1 MRDLVCFN
9 IKKGY
14 YQISEDGMIWSNFYN
29 KYLAYKK
36 DSDGYHDILLVCE
49 DGKRRHFRV
58 HRLVA
63 MTYIG
68 NPENL
73 PVVMHLDN
81 NKSNN
86 HYSNLKW
93 GTVQENTQQ
102 AYLDGCCSC
111 NKLVYLYDR
120 ESKEFIALFIDDYE
134 LKKALF
140 RKKIT
145 AANRAEIYAKFNFVI
160 ETYGKADDE
169 DILSDLSMCLLVLAK
184 RYKNVGKNF
193 CAYVY
198 NAFNKEKYEII
209 PIYITK
215 QGRWFSGDALLEVKN
230 YRDMAA
236 LQNKKP
242 ANCESCEFY
251 DYDEEYDAYVCL
263 VSLDEDDMCD
273 FLSHNTGHCP
283 YYRFYDEYK
292 SVRKQN

>member
-1 MRDLVCFN
+1 MVILCEVFKFYNLSILIIKGVDRLRDLDCFN

-14 YQISEDGMIWSNFYN
+14 YQISEDGMIWSNIYN

-111 NKLVYLYDR
+111 NKPVYLYDR
-120 ESKEFIALFIDDYE
+120 KSKELIKEFNSIGE
-134 LKKALF
+134 LVRYF
-140 RKKIT
+140 NFDEGYIT
-145 AANRAEIYAKFNFVI
+145 AL
-160 ETYGKADDE
+160 GK
-169 DILSDLSMCLLVLAK
+169 IC
-184 RYKNVGKNF
+184 
-193 CAYVY
+193 
-198 NAFNKEKYEII
+198 
-209 PIYITK
+209 
-215 QGRWFSGDALLEVKN
+215 SG
-230 YRDMAA
+230 
-236 LQNKKP
+236 KKP
-242 ANCESCEFY
+242 QPIRGKLV
-251 DYDEEYDAYVCL
+251 DYIITHERL
-263 VSLDEDDMCD
+263 
-273 FLSHNTGHCP
+273 
-283 YYRFYDEYK
+283 
-292 SVRKQN
+292 